1 MPLEAIFGLQL
12 IFSIV
17 VVSVIAR
24 VYIAPW
30 LSGFAHHAALAIL
43 VLPHTIRHI
52 GMSFQVPGLV
62 GDALPS
68 DFAAAA
74 AYGDLASAVFAL
86 LAFLLLR
93 SGASVAIGFAW
104 IFNLFGFIDL
114 VNALR
119 QAEAIPQLGVTWFI
133 PTFIVPVLLVTHVMI
148 FARLIRGAP
157 TTQPGSTAQTG

>member
-74 AYGDLASAVFAL
+74 AYGDLA
-86 LAFLLLR
+86 
-93 SGASVAIGFAW
+93 IGFAW